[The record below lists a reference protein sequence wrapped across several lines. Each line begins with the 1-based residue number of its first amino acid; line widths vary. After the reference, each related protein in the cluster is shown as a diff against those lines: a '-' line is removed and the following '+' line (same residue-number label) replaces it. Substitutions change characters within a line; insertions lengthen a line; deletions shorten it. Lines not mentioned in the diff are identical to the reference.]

1 MNETAA
7 RQVLLLRAFET
18 TPDSGWS
25 DEDRAWASRA
35 AAEIEGAGA
44 PLDRF
49 VARRAALAVER
60 LASRDRNVRRAL
72 RALAW
77 RPWVGTA
84 IVLVAF
90 AAGVAIDAIG
100 PAQRINLLAPPLA
113 ALFVW
118 NLALYLLIAVRAA
131 LGPFAERARGPG
143 PLARAFARLLH
154 RQAPAITSPP
164 LVLFVAEWTRAC
176 APLVAARVGRVL
188 HAAAIALALGLLAG
202 MYLRG
207 LAFEYR
213 AGWESTFL
221 DAGAVHALLATALAP
236 AAAIT
241 GIALPEAAGFE
252 ALRFSAGGGVNAAP
266 WLHLFATTV
275 ALVVLAPRLLLALG
289 NRWFEAR
296 WTKRFPLRLDDPYFR
311 NLGRALRDEPAMVRV
326 APYGLQ
332 LSPQAT
338 LNLNALFARALGA
351 RVTLG
356 FAPATAFGAEDETDA
371 RTIVADATLLVPLFA
386 ATATPESE
394 NHGVFVGKLA
404 QAAGREAQIVALV
417 DESGFRRQF
426 GESARLDERR
436 ALWRSTLAEHRV
448 PAVFVDL
455 EQPDLAAAEAALRL
469 ALDGS
474 TMEAQTRGQNDP
486 LSSVRSVSPW

>member
-1 MNETAA
+1 MNESAA
-7 RQVLLLRAFET
+7 RKVLLLRAFET
-18 TPDSGWS
+18 TPGSGWS

-35 AAEIEGAGA
+35 AAEVEGAGA

-60 LASRDRNVRRAL
+60 LASRDRNVGRAL

-77 RPWVGTA
+77 RPWLGTA
-84 IVLVAF
+84 IAVLAF

-113 ALFVW
+113 ALLAW
-118 NLALYLLIAVRAA
+118 NLALYLLIAMRAA

-154 RQAPAITSPP
+154 RQAPAVASPP

-188 HAAAIALALGLLAG
+188 HVAAIALALGLLAG

-221 DAGAVHALLATALAP
+221 DARAVHALLATALAP

-241 GIALPEAAGFE
+241 GIALPDATGFE

-289 NRWFEAR
+289 ARWHEAR
-296 WTKRFPLRLDDPYFR
+296 LTRRFPLRLDEPYFR
-311 NLGRALRDEPAMVRV
+311 NLARVLRDEPAKVRV
-326 APYGLQ
+326 APYGVQ
-332 LSPQAT
+332 LS
-338 LNLNALFARALGA
+338 
-351 RVTLG
+351 
-356 FAPATAFGAEDETDA
+356 
-371 RTIVADATLLVPLFA
+371 
-386 ATATPESE
+386 
-394 NHGVFVGKLA
+394 
-404 QAAGREAQIVALV
+404 
-417 DESGFRRQF
+417 
-426 GESARLDERR
+426 
-436 ALWRSTLAEHRV
+436 
-448 PAVFVDL
+448 
-455 EQPDLAAAEAALRL
+455 
-469 ALDGS
+469 
-474 TMEAQTRGQNDP
+474 
-486 LSSVRSVSPW
+486 

>member
-1 MNETAA
+1 MNESAA

-18 TPDSGWS
+18 TPESGWS

-35 AAEIEGAGA
+35 AAEVEGADA

-60 LASRDRNVRRAL
+60 LSQRDRNVERAL

-77 RPWVGTA
+77 RPWVGNA
-84 IVLVAF
+84 IAVFAF
-90 AAGVAIDAIG
+90 AAGIAIDAIG

-113 ALFVW
+113 ALLVW

-131 LGPFAERARGPG
+131 LGPFAERARGSG

-154 RQAPAITSPP
+154 RQAPAVASPP
-164 LVLFVAEWTRAC
+164 LALFVAEWTRAC

-188 HAAAIALALGLLAG
+188 HVAAIALALGLLAG

-236 AAAIT
+236 AVAIT
-241 GIALPEAAGFE
+241 GIALPDAAGFE

-275 ALVVLAPRLLLALG
+275 ALAVLAPRLLLALG
-289 NRWFEAR
+289 DRWLEAR
-296 WTKRFPLRLDDPYFR
+296 WTKRFPLRLDEPYFR
-311 NLGRALRDEPAMVRV
+311 NLARALRDEPAKVRV
-326 APYGLQ
+326 APYGLL

-338 LNLNALFARALGA
+338 LNLNALFAQVLGA
-351 RVTLG
+351 RATLTV
-356 FAPATAFGAEDETDA
+356 AATTAFGAEDDIDA
-371 RTIVADATLLVPLFA
+371 RALAADATLVVPLFA
-386 ATATPESE
+386 ATATPEPE
-394 NHGVFVGKLA
+394 NHGVFVDKLA
-404 QAAGREAQIVALV
+404 GAASQAQMLALI
-417 DESGFRRQF
+417 DESGFRRQL
-426 GESARLDERR
+426 GGGDRLDERR
-436 ALWRSTLAEHRV
+436 ALWRSALAERRV
-448 PAVFVDL
+448 PALFVDL
-455 EQPDLAAAEAALRL
+455 ERPDLASAEASLR
-469 ALDGS
+469 A
-474 TMEAQTRGQNDP
+474 AIP
-486 LSSVRSVSPW
+486 

>member
-18 TPDSGWS
+18 TPNSGWS

-35 AAEIEGAGA
+35 AAEVEGADA

-49 VARRAALAVER
+49 VARRAALAIER
-60 LASRDRNVRRAL
+60 LSQRDRNVERAL

-77 RPWVGTA
+77 RPWGGNA
-84 IVLVAF
+84 IAVFAF
-90 AAGVAIDAIG
+90 AAGIAIDAIG
-100 PAQRINLLAPPLA
+100 PGKRINLLAPPLA
-113 ALFVW
+113 ALLVW

-131 LGPFAERARGPG
+131 LGPFAERARGSG

-154 RQAPAITSPP
+154 RQAPAVASPP
-164 LVLFVAEWTRAC
+164 LALFVAEWTRAC

-188 HAAAIALALGLLAG
+188 HVAAIALALGLLAG

-241 GIALPEAAGFE
+241 GIALPDAAGFE

-275 ALVVLAPRLLLALG
+275 ALAVLAPRLLLALAS
-289 NRWFEAR
+289 RWVEAR

-311 NLGRALRDEPAMVRV
+311 SLGRALRDEPAKVRV

-338 LNLNALFARALGA
+338 LNLNALFAQVLGA
-351 RVTLG
+351 RATLTV
-356 FAPATAFGAEDETDA
+356 AATTAFGAEDDIDA
-371 RTIVADATLLVPLFA
+371 RALAADATLVVALFA
-386 ATATPESE
+386 LTATPEPE
-394 NHGVFVGKLA
+394 NHGVFVDKLA
-404 QAAGREAQIVALV
+404 GAASQAQMLALI
-417 DESGFRRQF
+417 DESGFRRQL
-426 GESARLDERR
+426 GGGDRLDERR
-436 ALWRSTLAEHRV
+436 ALWRSALAERRV
-448 PAVFVDL
+448 PALFVDL
-455 EQPDLAAAEAALRL
+455 EQPDLASAEASLR
-469 ALDGS
+469 AVI
-474 TMEAQTRGQNDP
+474 P
-486 LSSVRSVSPW
+486 

>member
-1 MNETAA
+1 MNESAA
-7 RQVLLLRAFET
+7 RKVLLLRAFET

-35 AAEIEGAGA
+35 AAEVEGAGA
-44 PLDRF
+44 PPDRF
-49 VARRAALAVER
+49 VARRATLAVER
-60 LASRDRNVRRAL
+60 LGGRDRNVERAL

-77 RPWVGTA
+77 RPWLGTA
-84 IVLVAF
+84 IAALAF

-113 ALFVW
+113 ALLVW

-131 LGPFAERARGPG
+131 LGPFIERARGPG

-154 RQAPAITSPP
+154 RRAPAVASPP
-164 LVLFVAEWTRAC
+164 LALFVAEWTRAC

-188 HAAAIALALGLLAG
+188 HVAAIALALGLLAG

-241 GIALPEAAGFE
+241 GIALPDAAGFE
-252 ALRFSAGGGVNAAP
+252 ALRFSAAGGVNAAP

-275 ALVVLAPRLLLALG
+275 ALAVLAPRLLLALG
-289 NRWFEAR
+289 NRWREAR
-296 WTKRFPLRLDDPYFR
+296 LTRRFPLRLDEPYFR
-311 NLGRALRDEPAMVRV
+311 NLGRVLRDEPAKVRV

-338 LNLNALFARALGA
+338 LNLNALFAQALGA
-351 RVTLG
+351 RASLG
-356 FAPATAFGAEDETDA
+356 FAPATAFGGEDDIDA
-371 RTIVADATLLVPLFA
+371 NALAADATLVVALFA
-386 ATATPESE
+386 ATATPEPE
-394 NHGVFVGKLA
+394 NHGAFVDKLA
-404 QAAGREAQIVALV
+404 AAGDAPIVALI
-417 DESGFRRQF
+417 DESDFRRRIGSGDRIDQ
-426 GESARLDERR
+426 RR
-436 ALWRSTLAEHRV
+436 ALWRNALAERRV
-448 PAVFVDL
+448 RALFVDL
-455 EQPDLAAAEAALRL
+455 EQPDLGSAEAALRS
-469 ALDGS
+469 AIDASDTGV
-474 TMEAQTRGQNDP
+474 QRHGDKF
-486 LSSVRSVSPW
+486 LSVFSVSPW